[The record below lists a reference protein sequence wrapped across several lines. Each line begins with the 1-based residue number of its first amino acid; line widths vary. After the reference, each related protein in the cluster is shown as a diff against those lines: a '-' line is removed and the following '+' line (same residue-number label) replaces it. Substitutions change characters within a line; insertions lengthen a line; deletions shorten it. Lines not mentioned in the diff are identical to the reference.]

1 MSVIQAKQLTMT
13 YNVPIRPAG
22 LKASLQSLFR
32 REYRNVQAVQ
42 QVSFAVEQGEVVG
55 FLGPNGAGKTTT
67 LKMLSGVLHA
77 TGGEAAVLGYTPWLR
92 DHAYLKQM
100 AYIRGS
106 RPLAVPGELTVQ
118 DSLLFQK
125 NIYEVPESE
134 YRRNVAELVDMLD
147 LETLLPR
154 QVRALSLGEKMRSGL
169 AWALLYRPK
178 VLFLDE
184 PTLGLDVTA
193 VHAMRN
199 FLSAYRMHTQ
209 ATILL
214 TSHYM
219 ADVAALCE
227 RVILIN
233 HGKIGYDG
241 SLSRMQASMHPYKH
255 LRFTFTEQVELDW
268 ASLGE
273 IVQRSGHALTLR
285 VPRERVTAVASQVL
299 AVGSV
304 QDFVA
309 EEPPLEEVMEL
320 AFREGGGDAPCAS

>member
-13 YNVPIRPAG
+13 YNVPVRPAG
-22 LKASLQSLFR
+22 LKAALQSLLR
-32 REYRNVQAVQ
+32 REYRSVQAVK

-55 FLGPNGAGKTTT
+55 FLGPNGAGKTTS

-77 TGGEAAVLGYTPWLR
+77 TGGEATVLGYTPWLR
-92 DHAYLKQM
+92 DRAYLKQM

-118 DSLLFQK
+118 DALLFQK
-125 NIYEVPESE
+125 NIYEVSESD
-134 YRRNVAELVDMLD
+134 YRRNVAELIDMLD

-193 VHAMRN
+193 VHAMRH
-199 FLSAYRMHTQ
+199 FLSVYRAHTK

-219 ADVAALCE
+219 ADVASLCE

-233 HGKIGYDG
+233 HGEIGYDG
-241 SLSRMQASMHPYKH
+241 SLSGLQASMNPYKH

-268 ASLGE
+268 ASLGD
-273 IVQRSGHALTLR
+273 IVQRTAHTLTLR
-285 VPRERVTAVASQVL
+285 VPRERITTVTSQVL

-309 EEPPLEEVMEL
+309 EEPPLEEVMGL
-320 AFREGGGDAPCAS
+320 AFREGSGASSCVS